1 MLILN
6 HNVWHQYSTV
16 PSGSKNPLHIR
27 LNIKKMKKYFKNIS
41 QNIWTL
47 QKSSLTLHRN

>member
-6 HNVWHQYSTV
+6 HNLWHQYSTV

-27 LNIKKMKKYFKNIS
+27 LNIKKMKNILK
-41 QNIWTL
+41 IFL
-47 QKSSLTLHRN
+47 KIFGHYKKAP